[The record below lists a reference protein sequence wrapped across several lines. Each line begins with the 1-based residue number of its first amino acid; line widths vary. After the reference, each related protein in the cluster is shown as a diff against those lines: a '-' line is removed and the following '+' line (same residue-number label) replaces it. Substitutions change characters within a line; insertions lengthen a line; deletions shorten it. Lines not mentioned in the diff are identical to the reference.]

1 MAADWV
7 NRGTCQV
14 PVLFRNTD
22 YYHDVRLY
30 ELLKCADDVSRSQS
44 LPKSRVY
51 YYQKKN
57 RCYLTTVACYMRF
70 L

>member
-14 PVLFRNTD
+14 PVVSEYRQLSRCP
-22 YYHDVRLY
+22 LY
-30 ELLKCADDVSRSQS
+30 ELPKRADDVSRSQS

-51 YYQKKN
+51 CYKKKKI
-57 RCYLTTVACYMRF
+57 VVI
-70 L
+70 